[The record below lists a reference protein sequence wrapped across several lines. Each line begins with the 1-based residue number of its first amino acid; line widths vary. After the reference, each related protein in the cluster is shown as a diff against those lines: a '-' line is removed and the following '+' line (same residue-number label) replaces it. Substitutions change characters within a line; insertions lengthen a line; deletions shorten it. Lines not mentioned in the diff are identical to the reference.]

1 MRLIRFGAAG
11 QEKPG
16 LWQAGKIV
24 DLRTIFPEI
33 PDVGERFLADGWLQR
48 IEKVKEPGQKLDV
61 RLGCPIN
68 RPSKIICLGLNYIDH
83 REESGFEK
91 PLKPLL
97 FSKTSNALNGPFDP
111 ILLPQSCDQIDWE
124 AELAVVIGKAGKRI
138 PASKALDYVAG
149 FSVMNDVSGRQA
161 QFSDGQWF
169 RGKSFDTF
177 APMGPA
183 LVTIDEIENLQNL
196 NVTARVNG
204 KVMQDG
210 NSADMLFDIPTI
222 IAFISQDI
230 TLWPGDIISTGTP
243 SGVGIFRDPPVLLK
257 EGDVVEC
264 GVEGVGIIRNTVK
277 RS

>member
-24 DLRTIFPEI
+24 DLRAIFPEI
-33 PDVGERFLADGWLQR
+33 PDIGERFFTEGWLQR
-48 IEKVKEPGQKLDV
+48 IDKLKDPGQALDV
-61 RLGCPIN
+61 RLGCPIS
-68 RPSKIICLGLNYIDH
+68 RPSKIICLGLNYLDH

-91 PLKPLL
+91 PPQPLL
-97 FSKTSNALNGPFDP
+97 FSKTPNALSGPFDP
-111 ILLPQSCDQIDWE
+111 ILLPRSCHQIDWE
-124 AELAVVIGKAGKRI
+124 AELAVVVGKAGKRI
-138 PASKALDYVAG
+138 AASEALDYVAG

-183 LVTIDEIENLQNL
+183 LVSVDEIENLQNL
-196 NVTARVNG
+196 SVKARVNG
-204 KVMQDG
+204 EVMQDG

-222 IAFISQDI
+222 IAFISEDI
-230 TLWPGDIISTGTP
+230 TLMPGDIISTGTP

-257 EGDVVEC
+257 AGDVVEC
-264 GVEGVGIIRNTVK
+264 EVEGVGCIRNSIK